1 MDCEKF
7 DQHVMDALYDELDEL
22 THAAMKR
29 HMEGCARCASTLA
42 GLKATRDAAV
52 LPLEE
57 PGDDLEDR
65 ILAAVE
71 VAQRKTPWRRKA
83 LRALAWAGSHA
94 MRPQLAMAAL
104 FVLVIGSSLLLLRA
118 RPGTVGV
125 APVRVTERGAPAP
138 EQPEV
143 ALAPA
148 PPAAAPAA
156 AAEQPTEALAAAE
169 PAAAGEV
176 KRAEERAA
184 DKAGADEGKAKDEKA
199 DRDDGAPGG
208 AAAALA
214 DAQAKKNASGCS
226 AALPL
231 FDEIGTRYPGTAAA
245 HTAMWEAAQ
254 CYKASGNE
262 ARARELLLA
271 LRSVESY
278 KAQVESELGEAQAN
292 AQNIQAPAK
301 AAAATAAAGAAAAP
315 AGKPAAASPA
325 RANAPNVYSKPK
337 AADVPQAAPNA
348 EAYSADP
355 GAPTG
360 QGLSAP
366 MRRSSA
372 AGF

>member
-148 PPAAAPAA
+148 PPAAAPA